1 MFTTDR
7 SLRRWWPMLAAV
19 PLGALCGG
27 VYALA
32 ASPAYVANAY
42 VMAVPRGGAD
52 SATAVNFAQ
61 AYGRIISQPE
71 ILLGPAAK
79 TGLPLAELSGRVE
92 AVTSPDAP
100 MIQISGTADRAR
112 LAAKEANAVAD
123 SLVAFGNATTAQTG
137 VRLLPFATAAA
148 PAAPSSPSRAI
159 DLAVGTAAGVLLGG
173 LVLMTRQLPSAAVES
188 AVPEG
193 LVAELPQPRPLAEG
207 ESVPEW
213 EPAAADTPATPDDA
227 TEADDETTAETTAE
241 ADGET
246 TAETDTDATAETAD
260 AGEDAGDDESAREDA
275 RERPAAKARG

>member
-32 ASPAYVANAY
+32 ATPAYVANAY
-42 VMAVPRGGAD
+42 VMAVPRGSAD

-79 TGLPLAELSGRVE
+79 TGLPLAELTGQVE

-100 MIQISGTADRAR
+100 MIQISGTAGRAR

-123 SLVAFGNATTAQTG
+123 SLVAFGNATTAETG
-137 VRLLPFATAAA
+137 VRLLPFAAAAA
-148 PAAPSSPSRAI
+148 PAAPSSPARSI
-159 DLAVGTAAGVLLGG
+159 DLAVGAAAGVLLGG
-173 LVLMTRQLPSAAVES
+173 LVLMARQSPSP
-188 AVPEG
+188 VPEA
-193 LVAELPQPRPLAEG
+193 VAEPEADAAEAPVAGLPQPRPLAEG
-207 ESVPEW
+207 ESVPDR
-213 EPAAADTPATPDDA
+213 EPADGDTAPAAGAEPDAEPENEPESERAAD
-227 TEADDETTAETTAE
+227 EGADE
-241 ADGET
+241 
-246 TAETDTDATAETAD
+246 ATAG
-260 AGEDAGDDESAREDA
+260 AGGAGRPGRKEAPG
-275 RERPAAKARG
+275 RPAAKARR

>member
-32 ASPAYVANAY
+32 ATPAYVANAY

-52 SATAVNFAQ
+52 SAAAVNFAQ

-79 TGLPLAELSGRVE
+79 TGVPLAELTGQVE

-100 MIQISGTADRAR
+100 MIQITGTAGRAR

-123 SLVAFGNATTAQTG
+123 SLVAFGNATTAETG

-148 PAAPSSPSRAI
+148 PAAPSSPARSI
-159 DLAVGTAAGVLLGG
+159 DLAVGAAAGVLLGG
-173 LVLMTRQLPSAAVES
+173 LVLMARQSPSPVAGPAADTVE
-188 AVPEG
+188 AP
-193 LVAELPQPRPLAEG
+193 VAGLPQPRPLAEG
-207 ESVPEW
+207 ESVPDRAPADGDTAPAAQAEPDTEPGNEPGNGPENEPEN
-213 EPAAADTPATPDDA
+213 EPAAD
-227 TEADDETTAETTAE
+227 EA
-241 ADGET
+241 
-246 TAETDTDATAETAD
+246 TAD
-260 AGEDAGDDESAREDA
+260 AGGPGRPGRKEAP
-275 RERPAAKARG
+275 ERPAAKARR

>member
-32 ASPAYVANAY
+32 APPAYVANAY

-52 SATAVNFAQ
+52 STTAVNFAQ

-79 TGLPLAELSGRVE
+79 TGLSLAELSGRVE

-112 LAAKEANAVAD
+112 LAAKEANTVAD

-148 PAAPSSPSRAI
+148 PGSPSSPSRSI

-173 LVLMTRQLPSAAVES
+173 LVLMARRSPSDEAE
-188 AVPEG
+188 PEPIG
-193 LVAELPQPRPLAEG
+193 ELLAELPQPRPLADG
-207 ESVPEW
+207 ESVPER
-213 EPAAADTPATPDDA
+213 EPADADTPPTTEPEPEPEPQPEPKAEAEAEAAADGPA
-227 TEADDETTAETTAE
+227 AE
-241 ADGET
+241 
-246 TAETDTDATAETAD
+246 
-260 AGEDAGDDESAREDA
+260 GEDGAARKDA
-275 RERPAAKARG
+275 RQRPAAKART